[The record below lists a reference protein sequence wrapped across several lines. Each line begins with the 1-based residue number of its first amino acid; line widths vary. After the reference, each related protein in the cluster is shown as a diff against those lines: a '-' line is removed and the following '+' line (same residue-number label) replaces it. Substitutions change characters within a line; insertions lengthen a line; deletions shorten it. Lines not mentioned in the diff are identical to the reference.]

1 MGRRQD
7 GRVTVLGS
15 YGMQSEKLVKELGRD
30 WVLIWGILE
39 SYCKEVWS
47 WSHMLRCHCKMA
59 GVPSSSCHSI
69 PTGAVRMSVALGTVR
84 GTYQD
89 KPRNGW
95 QVD

>member
-7 GRVTVLGS
+7 GWVTVLGS

-47 WSHMLRCHCKMA
+47 WSHML
-59 GVPSSSCHSI
+59 
-69 PTGAVRMSVALGTVR
+69 
-84 GTYQD
+84 
-89 KPRNGW
+89 
-95 QVD
+95 